1 MGHAV
6 HARQQT
12 AALQAEGG
20 QDAVRGSAGDR
31 GREAVELLQRWL
43 GLSDTQKQ
51 ALTVLM
57 TVLQDV
63 SGLIEG
69 NVGELSQRFNNL
81 AATSREQTNSVQAL
95 AGNIDTVDVDGEK
108 VPLAY
113 FFERLKETISELVEK
128 IVFLSSRGVNLVYKL
143 DDVLVELKGVQ
154 GSISSI
160 DKINRQTNLLAL
172 NAKIEAARSGE
183 AGRGFAVVANE
194 VRDLASSVDRLSG
207 NLKSQLGAIGQG
219 IGDCYGMLQEIAAV
233 DMSQQNLIANARIS
247 TMMQTLL
254 RQNAELGK
262 ALESNVAASQLIA
275 DNISA
280 AVIGMQFQDRAMQML
295 ENASLAMGTAIAGI
309 NELRALSDASLP
321 VAPDA
326 DIAATVAD
334 RILDGCKLGDMRR
347 RLAFE
352 FGRGP
357 DAAITDHPPA
367 EESADIE
374 LF

>member
-321 VAPDA
+321 VAPDG
-326 DIAATVAD
+326 DIAAAVAD

-357 DAAITDHPPA
+357 DATTTDHPPA